1 MFGGNEGQRAL
12 GVQSVDNVYDAT
24 DVAGINP
31 CFAVM
36 LPLTS
41 ALNMRTDLGMSGQP
55 TRSVVQNKM
64 LMDARNLDAPMGP
77 WSEKPSRFFGACG
90 QCKTIKKPLFLFE
103 TGDNGETL
111 SFCCGFYSRKWI
123 TQWASD
129 LLKRR
134 AHSRVPP
141 TIAAVG
147 VRQSPASK

>member
-12 GVQSVDNVYDAT
+12 GVQSVDNVHDAT

-64 LMDARNLDAPMGP
+64 LMGARNLDKPMDPGP
-77 WSEKPSRFFGACG
+77 GNR
-90 QCKTIKKPLFLFE
+90 LVFLV
-103 TGDNGETL
+103 
-111 SFCCGFYSRKWI
+111 
-123 TQWASD
+123 
-129 LLKRR
+129 R
-134 AHSRVPP
+134 AGN
-141 TIAAVG
+141 A
-147 VRQSPASK
+147 KL

>member
-1 MFGGNEGQRAL
+1 MALEVSFVFGGNEGQRAL

-64 LMDARNLDAPMGP
+64 LMDARNLDKPMGP
-77 WSEKPSRFFGACG
+77 WSGKPSRFFGACG
-90 QCKTIKKPLFLFE
+90 QCKTITKTNVVF
-103 TGDNGETL
+103 
-111 SFCCGFYSRKWI
+111 
-123 TQWASD
+123 
-129 LLKRR
+129 
-134 AHSRVPP
+134 V
-141 TIAAVG
+141 
-147 VRQSPASK
+147 